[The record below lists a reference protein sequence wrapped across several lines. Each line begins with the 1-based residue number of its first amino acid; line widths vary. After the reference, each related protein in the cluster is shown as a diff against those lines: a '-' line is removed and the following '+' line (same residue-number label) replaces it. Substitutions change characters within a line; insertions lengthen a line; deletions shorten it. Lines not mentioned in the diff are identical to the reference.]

1 MPYYK
6 QWYVLMLQYANLV
19 GVPKKGVTEAIE
31 KIQREQ
37 PIKKLV
43 FGLRKLYRL
52 FNILKLIYFEI

>member
-1 MPYYK
+1 
-6 QWYVLMLQYANLV
+6 VSLI
-19 GVPKKGVTEAIE
+19 KKGVTEAIE

-52 FNILKLIYFEI
+52 FNILKLIYFEIYTVSTKKVTP